1 MAVVRK
7 VVTVTGSGPATA
19 TTAVIGSAEGFSVAD
34 FDSMAVEC
42 AVQGGTG
49 GTLDLYFQI
58 MPYEGTVWTD
68 YAHLA
73 QLADAAAATRV
84 RFTVARDGQA
94 LTITTVGTALTPAL
108 AANTVLGGDFGSRM
122 RIVAT
127 AGVGTSAGTAQTFRF
142 FGSRRG

>member
-1 MAVVRK
+1 MAVVRR
-7 VVTVTGSGPATA
+7 VVTVTGTSPASA
-19 TTAVIGSAEGFSVAD
+19 TTAVIGSAEGVNVAD
-34 FDSMAVEC
+34 FDSMGVEC
-42 AVQGGTG
+42 LVQGGTG
-49 GTLDLYFQI
+49 GTLDLYLQI

-68 YAHLA
+68 YAALA
-73 QLADAAAATRV
+73 QLADGAAATRV

-108 AANTVLGGDFGSRM
+108 AANTVIGGDFGSRM
-122 RIVAT
+122 RIVAK

>member
-1 MAVVRK
+1 MAVVRR
-7 VVTVTGSGPATA
+7 VVTVTGTSPASA

-49 GTLDLYFQI
+49 GTLNIYFQI

-73 QLADAAAATRV
+73 QLAGGAAATVV

-94 LTITTVGTALTPAL
+94 LTITTVGTDLTPAL
-108 AANTVLGGDFGSRM
+108 AANTVIGGDFGSRM
-122 RIVAT
+122 RIVAKT
-127 AGVGTSAGTAQTFRF
+127 GGGTSAGTAQTFRF

>member
-7 VVTVTGSGPATA
+7 VVTITGDSPATA

-49 GTLDLYFQI
+49 GTLNLYLQI

-68 YAHLA
+68 YAALA
-73 QLADAAAATRV
+73 QLAGGASAAVV

-94 LTITTVGTALTPAL
+94 LTIATVGTALTPLL
-108 AANTVLGGDFGSRM
+108 AAGTVIGGDFGSRM
-122 RIVAT
+122 RIVAKSG
-127 AGVGTSAGTAQTFRF
+127 AGTSAGNPQTFRF